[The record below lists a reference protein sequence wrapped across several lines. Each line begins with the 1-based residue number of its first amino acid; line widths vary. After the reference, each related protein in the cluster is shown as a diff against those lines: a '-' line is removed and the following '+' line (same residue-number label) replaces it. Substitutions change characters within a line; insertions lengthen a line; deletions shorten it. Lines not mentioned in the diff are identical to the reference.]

1 MTKDILYLLW
11 FLRLTQSERSK
22 KSQFPKLEQF
32 FLSNFSTF
40 AWKMLIFMGYLWF
53 NKYAYLFLFQKGA
66 KIQNFCLF
74 ARYTNIFIFHLNLIH
89 KRASGSKPVDFIY
102 QSFRVKL
109 YCSKTGVGGIP
120 FWLAVVILLS
130 YCTWCSPYFV
140 CVLKY
145 ILGVL
150 KYISLLLKYILRIK
164 E

>member
-1 MTKDILYLLW
+1 MGFFIQFFAEFVVLRAFRFMTKDILYLLW

-74 ARYTNIFIFHLNLIH
+74 ARYTNIFIFHLNLMSFFFLWIECNT
-89 KRASGSKPVDFIY
+89 KGLQVVKQWISSIKVSELNFIA
-102 QSFRVKL
+102 VKL
-109 YCSKTGVGGIP
+109 V
-120 FWLAVVILLS
+120 
-130 YCTWCSPYFV
+130 
-140 CVLKY
+140 
-145 ILGVL
+145 
-150 KYISLLLKYILRIK
+150 
-164 E
+164 